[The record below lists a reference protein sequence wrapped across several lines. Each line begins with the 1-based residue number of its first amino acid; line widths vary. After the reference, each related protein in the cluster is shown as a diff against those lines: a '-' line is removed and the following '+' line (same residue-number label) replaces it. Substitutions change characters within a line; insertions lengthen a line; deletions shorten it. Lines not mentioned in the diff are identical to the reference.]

1 MFCTARV
8 LKLSICCA
16 ALMLALTP
24 RESAA
29 GAPIPTTRTVTG
41 SNSANASSW
50 LGGAHAGYNW
60 HQGAV
65 VFGFETDIQGTNL
78 NSPMVGGLNYTPP
91 GPPPA
96 PDFASTQALIE
107 WYGTFRG
114 RVGATIGS
122 FLLYATAGVAYGN
135 VGLNS
140 TFSAFGLTTHSQ
152 TLQTKVGG
160 VVGAGFEY
168 IVMPN
173 VMLTFAYQFVDL
185 GKINIASSASGTLGC
200 CVSSLSQSATAHA
213 QFQVA
218 MVGLSWRFAPD
229 GSLSPWAGGYAG
241 GHVGGAWGNSASATY
256 NGSTRF
262 VGD

>member
-8 LKLSICCA
+8 LRLSICCLV
-16 ALMLALTP
+16 LMLALTP

-29 GAPIPTTRTVTG
+29 GLAINRTVTG

-60 HQGAV
+60 QQGAV

-96 PDFASTQALIE
+96 PDFASTQALID

-114 RVGATIGS
+114 RLGTTIGS

-135 VGLNS
+135 VALNS

-152 TLQTKVGG
+152 ALQTKVGP

-168 IVMPN
+168 IMMPN
-173 VMLTFAYQFVDL
+173 VMLTFGYQFVDL
-185 GKINIASSASGTLGC
+185 GKINLASSTSGTFGC
-200 CVSSLSQSATAHA
+200 CVSSALSQTATAHA

-229 GSLSPWAGGYAG
+229 GSPSPWAGGYAG

>member
-8 LKLSICCA
+8 LKLSICC
-16 ALMLALTP
+16 LVLLALTP
-24 RESAA
+24 GESAA
-29 GAPIPTTRTVTG
+29 GLAIPLNRTVTG
-41 SNSANASSW
+41 SNSANASSA

-60 HQGAV
+60 QQGTV

-91 GPPPA
+91 APPPP

-114 RVGATIGS
+114 RLGTTIGS

-168 IVMPN
+168 IMMPN
-173 VMLTFAYQFVDL
+173 VMLTFGYQFVDL
-185 GKINIASSASGTLGC
+185 GKIN
-200 CVSSLSQSATAHA
+200 
-213 QFQVA
+213 
-218 MVGLSWRFAPD
+218 
-229 GSLSPWAGGYAG
+229 
-241 GHVGGAWGNSASATY
+241 
-256 NGSTRF
+256 
-262 VGD
+262 

>member
-8 LKLSICCA
+8 LKLSICCLV
-16 ALMLALTP
+16 LMLALTP
-24 RESAA
+24 GESAA
-29 GAPIPTTRTVTG
+29 GLVVNRTVTG

-50 LGGAHAGYNW
+50 LGGAHAGYNFQ
-60 HQGAV
+60 QGNV

-78 NSPMVGGLNYTPP
+78 NSPMVGGLFYTPP
-91 GPPPA
+91 RPPPA
-96 PDFASTQALIE
+96 PDFASTQALID

-114 RVGATIGS
+114 RLGTTIGS
-122 FLLYATAGVAYGN
+122 FLLYVTAGVAYGD

-152 TLQTKVGG
+152 TLQTKVGP

-168 IVMPN
+168 ILIPN
-173 VMLTFAYQFVDL
+173 VMLTFGYQFVDL
-185 GKINIASSASGTLGC
+185 GRVNIASSTSGTFGC
-200 CVSSLSQSATAHA
+200 CVSSALSQTATVHA

-218 MVGLSWRFAPD
+218 MLGLSWRFAPD
-229 GSLSPWAGGYAG
+229 GSPSPWAGGYVG
-241 GHVGGAWGNSASATY
+241 GHVGGAWGNSASVTY

-262 VGD
+262 IGD